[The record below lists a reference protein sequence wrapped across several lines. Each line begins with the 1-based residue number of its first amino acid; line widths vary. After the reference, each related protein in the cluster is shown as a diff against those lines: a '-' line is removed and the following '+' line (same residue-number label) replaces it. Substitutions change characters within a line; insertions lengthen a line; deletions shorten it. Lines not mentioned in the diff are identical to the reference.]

1 MFRAILLLL
10 ALALIILGWVLSQ
23 TTEDVLRAF
32 RVQAHIEC
40 EDIFARQN
48 ASIDRC
54 SLLPILTDM
63 ELTERDARMICE
75 DLSRSFEE
83 IHQMNFGDAFG
94 FLNSNGMEEFTS
106 IYFVPTFMTSNGF
119 REFGSELLVL
129 ATISICE
136 QEQESNRL
144 STDVRQLVH
153 TLVNMRQN
161 LSKN

>member
-23 TTEDVLRAF
+23 TTEDVLRSF
-32 RVQAHIEC
+32 RVQAPIEC
-40 EDIFARQN
+40 EDIFVRQSAN
-48 ASIDRC
+48 TDQC
-54 SLLPILTDM
+54 LLSHIQIDM
-63 ELTERDARMICE
+63 ELTESDVRMICA
-75 DLSRSFEE
+75 DLSRNSEE

-136 QEQESNRL
+136 QEQELNRS
-144 STDVRQLVH
+144 STGVKQLVH
-153 TLVNMRQN
+153 TLLNMPQN